1 MEPVSLALGIAQFA
15 APALGRWLFGDKGEE
30 TAEKIIEVGK
40 AVVGTNQPEDILPA
54 LKANPELLLQFQ
66 QQATQ
71 IELAE
76 LEAHTRQLEAINET
90 ARAAINSDDKY
101 VRRWRPT
108 WGYVTAVTWALQS
121 MAIMFCFCAAAVA
134 TLYGKAEAV
143 TALMNGAASLAG
155 ALTVQWGVALTVL
168 GVNVVKR
175 SHDKQVCAG
184 QRPGTMAPSAVTD
197 LVRRV
202 TGGARG

>member
-15 APALGRWLFGDKGEE
+15 APALGRWLFGEKGEE
-30 TAEKIIEVGK
+30 TAEKIIDVGK
-40 AVVGTNQPEDILPA
+40 AVVGTDKAEDILPA
-54 LKANPELLLQFQ
+54 LKANPELLIQFQ

-76 LEAHTRQLEAINET
+76 LEAHTRQLEAVNET
-90 ARAAINSDDKY
+90 ARAAINSDDKF

>member
-1 MEPVSLALGIAQFA
+1 MEPISLALGIAQFA

-30 TAEKIIEVGK
+30 TAEKIISVGK
-40 AVVGTNQPEDILPA
+40 AVVGTDQPEDILPA
-54 LKANPELLLQFQ
+54 LKANPELLVQFQ
-66 QQATQ
+66 HQATQ

-76 LEAHTRQLEAINET
+76 LEAHTRQLEAVNET

-121 MAIMFCFCAAAVA
+121 LAIMLCLCAAAVA

-143 TALMNGAASLAG
+143 TALLNGAASLAG

-184 QRPGTMAPSAVTD
+184 QSPGSVVPGAVTD
-197 LVRRV
+197 LVRRAMETV
-202 TGGARG
+202 RG

>member
-15 APALGRWLFGDKGEE
+15 APALGRWLFGEKGEE
-30 TAEKIIEVGK
+30 TAEKIIDVGK
-40 AVVGTNQPEDILPA
+40 AVVGTDKAEDILPA
-54 LKANPELLLQFQ
+54 LKANPELLIRFQ

-76 LEAHTRQLEAINET
+76 LEAHTRQLEAVNET
-90 ARAAINSDDKY
+90 ARAAINSDDKF